1 MRALFNTRY
10 YSITK
15 LFASIVGIWPYQSQ
29 SKKRIIQSVSIFV
42 MLTFIPPQIKRLY
55 DVWGKDIDA
64 VCMCIPPI
72 VTILVSMAKVMT
84 TIRFEAK
91 VKELLQHIEIDWEIN
106 PAAKEYEILVNYTL
120 KARTLCIIYS
130 SIKYFATIAINVYM
144 YYILITIF
152 FFFLAMLC
160 NGLMCFIMTPLIS
173 PMLDV
178 ILPHNDTR
186 KRSLAYDLD
195 YGIDLQTNWL
205 WLWLHSSTTST
216 ATILNIIG
224 ADLLYVTLTVHS
236 CCLFA
241 IVR

>member
-130 SIKYFATIAINVYM
+130 T
-144 YYILITIF
+144 
-152 FFFLAMLC
+152 MLC